1 MLLLSIPLLLLL
13 LLLVLVVASMTAAA
27 SCSEIGCCISCGG
40 GESEDCSKGNIA
52 RIAHD
57 ITVFPTKYVY

>member
-1 MLLLSIPLLLLL
+1 MELLLLL
-13 LLLVLVVASMTAAA
+13 SLLCLLLVLFVASMTAAA
-27 SCSEIGCCISCGG
+27 SYSEIGCCISCGG